1 MHTTLPTLLICDRHT
16 TVLGP
21 MASRT
26 QLLTGYEPHGWQPRW
41 RAAAMLA
48 FNGQLLEAT
57 GRYSLGHGRRVYDPA
72 LRRFHQ
78 PDRRSPF
85 GPGGLNAYAYCL
97 GDPVNYQDPSGEV
110 ADWER
115 QYLIPALGMSLS
127 AVLFMGIGMP
137 ALVNKPSGLMLAGVR
152 ATLVGAPISIIASSL
167 VMAGK
172 GDEAAYV
179 AMAGTSLSILGAS
192 ARLAVFLRGFAAKTN
207 RLATLGAGVKWTLGI
222 KPGKVG
228 VASPKSPVT
237 FTSPLSSPKSMSKAG
252 VEQLFVY
259 SPALASPKPR
269 KTSYPRTPSM
279 LQTRQGSAASSRS
292 IRGTRL

>member
-1 MHTTLPTLLICDRHT
+1 MHTVRPTLLICDWHR

-21 MASRT
+21 TVSRT
-26 QLLTGYEPHGWQPRW
+26 QLLTGYEPHGWQRRGCITALP
-41 RAAAMLA
+41 A

-85 GPGGLNAYAYCL
+85 GPGGWNAYAYCR

-115 QYLIPALGMSLS
+115 RYLIPALAMSLS
-127 AVLFMGIGMP
+127 TVLFMGIGLP
-137 ALVNKPSGLMLAGVR
+137 ALVNRPSGLMLAGVR
-152 ATLVGAPISIIASSL
+152 ATLVGAPISIVASSL

-192 ARLAVFLRGFAAKTN
+192 ARLAVFLRGFAAKTD

-222 KPGKVG
+222 RSGKVA

-237 FTSPLSSPKSMSKAG
+237 FTSQLSSPKSMSKAG
-252 VEQLFVY
+252 AEQRFVY
-259 SPALASPKPR
+259 SPALASSKPR
-269 KTSYPRTPSM
+269 KTSYPRTPSR
-279 LQTRQGSAASSRS
+279 LQTRKGSAASNDS